1 MIRTY
6 KYRLY
11 PTKKQF
17 HLLDELLFQMQAVYN
32 DALNERRWYWQ
43 RSRRSI
49 TYYDQWTRLRDL
61 RHESPD
67 EMGMLNATSMQ
78 QMLRRVDKAYKAFY
92 KGQRGHPRF

>member
-1 MIRTY
+1 MRRTY

-11 PTKKQF
+11 PPKKQF

-49 TYYDQWTRLRDL
+49 TYYEQWARLREL

-78 QMLRRVDKAYKAFY
+78 
-92 KGQRGHPRF
+92 